1 MGGQYRSRQQRP
13 RPSQEAGQ
21 KQRKN
26 DRAYRGAG
34 RPKLPC
40 ELNQILH
47 GSPRYIFR
55 TAVLGECIK
64 HPFNDLS
71 DSQADD
77 QADNLEDSPQ
87 GGIARYL
94 FRFRLLAHGFD
105 LTTLRFFILIVYQSS
120 FNLQASAPGH
130 CNDSMKYRSMSRLTP
145 FAFALAAILAGCAGG
160 AVLTKVDDGE
170 IGKLKAENNAII
182 LLYTSLNDI
191 EGAQVMVKFARPNE
205 KGRYIG
211 WRSFQIKEHGGA
223 SATPGQLKIPAGN
236 YAIVELS
243 SALITASFPLLQ
255 GEGNVYQSQDAK
267 ADWASGHMA
276 WDRALATFKVE
287 AGEVVDIGH
296 IHVRAR
302 QTERTPS
309 GQRRGLF
316 TVKVGPMPEHA
327 LKNLAERNPDLAR
340 ARIVRTMVAP
350 AYTQ

>member
-1 MGGQYRSRQQRP
+1 MP
-13 RPSQEAGQ
+13 RLIS
-21 KQRKN
+21 
-26 DRAYRGAG
+26 
-34 RPKLPC
+34 
-40 ELNQILH
+40 
-47 GSPRYIFR
+47 
-55 TAVLGECIK
+55 
-64 HPFNDLS
+64 
-71 DSQADD
+71 
-77 QADNLEDSPQ
+77 
-87 GGIARYL
+87 
-94 FRFRLLAHGFD
+94 LA
-105 LTTLRFFILIVYQSS
+105 FFL
-120 FNLQASAPGH
+120 
-130 CNDSMKYRSMSRLTP
+130 
-145 FAFALAAILAGCAGG
+145 AFTLAGCAGG

-211 WRSFQIKEHGGA
+211 WRSFQIKEHGG
-223 SATPGQLKIPAGN
+223 SAAAPGQLKIPAGS

-243 SALITASFPLLQ
+243 SALITASFPVLL
-255 GEGNVYQSQDAK
+255 GESERYRSQVAT

-296 IHVRAR
+296 VQVRAGP
-302 QTERTPS
+302 TENVGVGR
-309 GQRRGLF
+309 RRGSF
-316 TVKVGPMPEHA
+316 TVKVGPMPEQA